1 MTFFLINKK
10 FLIAFSIN
18 KKLINV
24 VGWIIKEEITE
35 LIILNVTADYW
46 KLID

>member
-1 MTFFLINKK
+1 MTFFLIKK
-10 FLIAFSIN
+10 ILITFSIN

-35 LIILNVTADYW
+35 LIILNVIADYW
-46 KLID
+46 EFID

>member
-1 MTFFLINKK
+1 MTFFLIKK
-10 FLIAFSIN
+10 ILITFSIN

-35 LIILNVTADYW
+35 LIIPNVTADYW
-46 KLID
+46 ELID